1 MTAQISAYGR
11 LVADPQTRTTNSGT
25 SMAMGR
31 LAVALPCHAA
41 EGGEVTFWLGVVAF
55 GKQADALAGHVKG
68 DLVSV
73 AGAMQV
79 NQWTGKDGGTQ
90 QGYQVVADSVIS
102 ARTVRPGGKA
112 GQQGQATD
120 ALRRDGSYITPLM
133 ILTSARRLMMKIH
146 SEGDTHGKRQ

>member
-11 LVADPQTRTTNSGT
+11 LVADPQTRTTANGT

-31 LAVALPCHAA
+31 LAVALPCHTA

-73 AGAMQV
+73 AGAMQI
-79 NQWTGKDGGTQ
+79 NQWTGKDGGMQ
-90 QGYQVVADSVIS
+90 QGYQVIADSVLS
-102 ARTVRPGGKA
+102 ARTVRPGGKT

-120 ALRRDGSYITPLM
+120 ALRRAHGQQPSVTGYEGYDQTPPY
-133 ILTSARRLMMKIH
+133 
-146 SEGDTHGKRQ
+146 DDDF

>member
-11 LVADPQTRTTNSGT
+11 LVADPQTRTTNSGG

-102 ARTVRPGGKA
+102 ARTVRPGGKRA
-112 GQQGQATD
+112 ESVKASGASRGHETQSAPGWE
-120 ALRRDGSYITPLM
+120 LYNTPDDFDQ
-133 ILTSARRLMMKIH
+133 RPPFDD
-146 SEGDTHGKRQ
+146 EDPF

>member
-11 LVADPQTRTTNSGT
+11 LVADPQTRTTNSGI
-25 SMAMGR
+25 SMTMGR

-102 ARTVRPGGKA
+102 ARTARPGGKRGA
-112 GQQGQATD
+112 SASKNEVQKGH
-120 ALRRDGSYITPLM
+120 TPQPAPGWE
-133 ILTSARRLMMKIH
+133 ISNNPDDFDPRPPFADED
-146 SEGDTHGKRQ
+146 SS